1 MGWSACLKAGDLKE
15 QSRTEARGGGQMVIT
30 EVSLESGKGN
40 IPNGVGVKDHYLKPV
55 QTLTVQSLT

>member
-40 IPNGVGVKDHYLKPV
+40 IPNGVGDLQPV
-55 QTLTVQSLT
+55 ISTLWVSTGPA